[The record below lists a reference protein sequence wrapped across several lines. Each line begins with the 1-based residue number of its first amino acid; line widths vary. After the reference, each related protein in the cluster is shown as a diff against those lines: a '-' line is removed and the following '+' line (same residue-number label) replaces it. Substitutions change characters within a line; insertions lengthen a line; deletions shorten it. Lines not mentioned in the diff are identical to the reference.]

1 MKVPNLLDLLYQIS
15 LFALLSMAVS
25 VGVFGLGVSY
35 VIRPTERKLALMRP
49 VSLAAIFAAVSGL
62 LSGWIMVLS
71 AVAATPDGKIG
82 MSNVYMGIAE
92 TLTLGFVCFGFLA
105 AAWLLAAAGMVRRG
119 RVTDSGS

>member
-1 MKVPNLLDLLYQIS
+1 MKVPNPLDLLRQLS

-25 VGVFGLGVSY
+25 VGAFVLAVTY
-35 VIRPTERKLALMRP
+35 AVRPTERKLALMRP

-71 AVAATPDGKIG
+71 GISAASVGQID

-105 AAWLLAAAGMVRRG
+105 AAWLLAAVGMLRRWG
-119 RVTDSGS
+119 ASSQ